1 MIEPLSGR
9 TRYNH
14 GGWVHRIGSF
24 LIDSSG
30 RKAMAMRLHLLGAT
44 GEVTGSSSLLE
55 VGHKRV
61 LVDFGLFQGAQ
72 FAARKNREL
81 PPLDLKHLNAVVL
94 THAHL
99 DHSGRLPMLAR
110 FGYKSPIYATQ
121 ATIELTRLLLN
132 DSAHI
137 QQSDAERA
145 SRRLRRRGISP
156 IEPLYDKQDVE
167 EVMDRFL
174 PIELHRPFPVTDGV
188 TVEAHDA
195 GHILGS
201 TSLKFTFEAEG
212 QRRVIVF
219 SGDIGLKNMP
229 LLEDPQPFDE
239 AQWVVMEST
248 YGERDHKS
256 TAETIEEF
264 VAILSRAEY
273 EKRRVLIPAFAVGR
287 TQQLLYYIA
296 QLTEQGRIS
305 PTLPIYLD
313 SPMARAATELYRGH
327 PELMDAE
334 THTADF
340 REKLARMDRR
350 LQVVESR
357 EESQKL
363 NADWSPCVIIAGS
376 GMCNGG
382 RILHH
387 LKHSLWRHQTDVIM
401 VGYQARGTLGN
412 QLVHGAKALRILGQT
427 VAVRARVHT
436 LGGFSAH
443 AGQTELMDWLRP
455 LAAGKPQVL
464 LNHGEEHSRTVL
476 AEKIRAELGL
486 AVDLPGPQTCL
497 ELF

>member
-1 MIEPLSGR
+1 
-9 TRYNH
+9 
-14 GGWVHRIGSF
+14 
-24 LIDSSG
+24 
-30 RKAMAMRLHLLGAT
+30 MRLHLLGAT
-44 GEVTGSSSLLE
+44 GEVTGSSSLME

-61 LVDFGLFQGAQ
+61 MVDFGLFQGAQ

-81 PPLDLKHLNAVVL
+81 PPVDLRHLDAIVL

-99 DHSGRLPMLAR
+99 DHSGRLPMLSR
-110 FGYKSPIYATQ
+110 FGYKGPIYATQ
-121 ATIELTRLLLN
+121 ATIELTRLLLH

-145 SRRLRRRGISP
+145 SRRMHRQGRSP

-167 EVMDRFL
+167 DVMARFL
-174 PIELHRPFPVTDGV
+174 PIELHRPFHVTDGV

-201 TSLKFTFEAEG
+201 TSLKFTLEAEG
-212 QRRVIVF
+212 QRRVVVF

-229 LLEDPQPFDE
+229 LLVDPQPFDE
-239 AQWVVMEST
+239 AHWVVMEST
-248 YGERDHKS
+248 YGDRDHK
-256 TAETIEEF
+256 TTTETIEEF
-264 VAILSRAEY
+264 VAILSRAETGN
-273 EKRRVLIPAFAVGR
+273 RRVLIPSFAVGR
-287 TQQLLYYIA
+287 TQQLLYHIA
-296 QLTEQGRIS
+296 QLTEQGRLS

-313 SPMARAATELYRGH
+313 SPMARAATGLYRAH
-327 PELMDAE
+327 PELMDEE
-334 THTADF
+334 TRTADF
-340 REKLARMDRR
+340 RQKLARLDQR
-350 LQVVESR
+350 LHVVESR

-363 NADWSPCVIIAGS
+363 NAEWSPCVIIAGS

-387 LKHSLWRHQTDVIM
+387 LKHSLWRHQTDVII

-412 QLVHGAKALRILGQT
+412 QLVHGASELRIMGQK
-427 VAVRARVHT
+427 VAVRAKVHT

-443 AGQTELMDWLRP
+443 AGQTELIDWLRP
-455 LAAGKPQVL
+455 LAAQKPVVL

-486 AVDLPGPQTCL
+486 DVELQGPQTCL
-497 ELF
+497 EIF